1 MTVPVAG
8 VNELVLEVSDLGAA
22 EQFYAEDLGFPVTGR
37 WDVPREA
44 VWVLAGV
51 TRIGLWLPQTGI
63 ARGHRVDGVPAL

>member
-37 WDVPREA
+37 WDAPREA

-63 ARGHRVDGVPAL
+63 ARGHRVDAVPAL